1 MDTGD
6 AQGGEKG
13 SGDDEMKEPEWMVKK
28 REYEE
33 RMARVKN
40 AKLRTLCT
48 ICSAK
53 AKLPC
58 PCGTTQYCS
67 VACQKV
73 DWRERGHKKVCK
85 EIRARAEAPTPP
97 PSPPRDVVYGPA
109 PRSHADEIR
118 ARIAAEHEA
127 ARARREA
134 NPEREPESVRFGG
147 RCPICL
153 DEWDVNKSNALMICC
168 CRRICAS
175 CDLKI
180 GNKECPLCRM
190 SWPKSDQEQLA
201 RLRRH
206 VENDVPEAINVLARS
221 YRDGDL
227 GLVQS
232 YKKAVK
238 IYKRA
243 VELGN
248 AQATIELGH
257 MYEKGRGVT
266 LDLKKAK
273 QLYRMAAD
281 RGNANAQFNV
291 ACALVGEGHIEE
303 AASFYRLAADQKFT
317 AAEHTLG
324 VLYVRGEG
332 VERNY
337 YEARRWFARAADGTD
352 HRASSAAM
360 CDLGNLY
367 RLGYGVE
374 RDIQEGRRWYER
386 AAAMGD
392 KGAIAT
398 LEMLDNPP
406 QLMF

>member
-1 MDTGD
+1 
-6 AQGGEKG
+6 
-13 SGDDEMKEPEWMVKK
+13 
-28 REYEE
+28 
-33 RMARVKN
+33 
-40 AKLRTLCT
+40 
-48 ICSAK
+48 
-53 AKLPC
+53 
-58 PCGTTQYCS
+58 
-67 VACQKV
+67 
-73 DWRERGHKKVCK
+73 
-85 EIRARAEAPTPP
+85 
-97 PSPPRDVVYGPA
+97 
-109 PRSHADEIR
+109 
-118 ARIAAEHEA
+118 
-127 ARARREA
+127 
-134 NPEREPESVRFGG
+134 
-147 RCPICL
+147 
-153 DEWDVNKSNALMICC
+153 
-168 CRRICAS
+168 
-175 CDLKI
+175 
-180 GNKECPLCRM
+180 M
-190 SWPKSDQEQLA
+190 SWPKSNQEQLA

-243 VELGN
+243 VELGSV
-248 AQATIELGH
+248 QATIELGH
-257 MYEKGRGVT
+257 MYELGRGVT
-266 LDLKKAK
+266 LDLKKAN

-303 AASFYRLAADQKFT
+303 AITFYRLAADQKFT

-337 YEARRWFARAADGTD
+337 YEARRWLARAADGTG
-352 HRASSAAM
+352 HMAAASM
-360 CDLGNLY
+360 YDIGNLY

-374 RDIQEGRRWYER
+374 RDIEEGRRWYER

-392 KGAIAT
+392 KDAIAT
-398 LEMLDNPP
+398 LKMLDNDNPP